1 MDIEGKDVTEGRCIA
16 DLKELREVNAVCQTL
31 IDTIPFGM
39 DIVDE
44 EGNIIFLSKKLEIMA
59 GRDAIGKKCWK
70 MYRDDKTQCS
80 ACPLKKGIKVGET
93 KTIEADKA
101 FGGRIFSISHT
112 GMMYKGKKAMLEIF
126 QDITELRKMEV
137 ELREALEVKSNFT
150 SMVSHELRTPLTAI
164 KEGINIVFDGMSGE
178 INSKQK
184 EFLGIASRNVDRLV
198 RLIND
203 ILEFQRLGFGKKQF
217 VMQENDINEVIKE
230 AEKSMKPQAMA
241 KGLNLTVKVANDL
254 PRINFDRDKIIKVLT
269 NLVSNAIKFTEKGRI
284 VISAAKGDNVIEVL
298 VEDTGRGISEEEMPE
313 LFRSFHQ
320 LESGKKFAI
329 GRTGL
334 GLAICKEIIKGHN
347 GKIWADSDYGKG
359 TTLHF
364 ALPIEERRQQL

>member
-1 MDIEGKDVTEGRCIA
+1 MDIEGKDGTESQCIA

-31 IDTIPFGM
+31 IDTISFGM

-44 EGNIIFLSKKLEIMA
+44 EGNILFLSKKSEIMV
-59 GRDAIGKKCWK
+59 GCDAIGKKCWE

-93 KTIEADKA
+93 KTIEADKT

-126 QDITELRKMEV
+126 QDITKLRKMEI

-164 KEGINIVFDGMSGE
+164 KEGINIVFDGTSGE

-184 EFLGIASRNVDRLV
+184 EFLDIASRNVDRLV
-198 RLIND
+198 RLISD

-230 AEKSMKPQAMA
+230 IEKLMKPQAMA

-254 PRINFDRDKIIKVLT
+254 PRINFDRDKIIQVLT

-284 VISAAKGDNVIEVL
+284 VISATKGDNVIEVL
-298 VEDTGRGISEEEMPE
+298 VEDTGYGISKEEIPE

-320 LESGKKFAI
+320 LKSGKKFVI
-329 GRTGL
+329 GGAGL
-334 GLAICKEIIKGHN
+334 GLAICKKIIEKHN
-347 GKIWADSDYGKG
+347 GEIWADSDYGKG

-364 ALPIEERRQQL
+364 ALPIEERRRQL